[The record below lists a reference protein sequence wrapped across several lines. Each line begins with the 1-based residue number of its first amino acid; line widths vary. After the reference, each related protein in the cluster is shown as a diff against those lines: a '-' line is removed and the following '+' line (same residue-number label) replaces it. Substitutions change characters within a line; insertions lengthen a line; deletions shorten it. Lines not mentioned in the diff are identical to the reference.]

1 MPVRSR
7 EKGECM
13 SDPERHVVRPFGLIG
28 GDYEVDDAGRRK
40 YVLAWVLAAVAIGV
54 WFLRGLI
61 DAPAWVFAALSTGA
75 FVAVVAL
82 CADIVRNGRK
92 L

>member
-1 MPVRSR
+1 
-7 EKGECM
+7 M

-40 YVLAWVLAAVAIGV
+40 YYLAWLTAAVAIGV
-54 WFLRGLI
+54 WFLRGVVG
-61 DAPAWVFAALSTGA
+61 APTWVLALVSLGA
-75 FVAVVAL
+75 MVLTFVL
-82 CADIVRNGRK
+82 CADVARNGRK